1 MAHKFI
7 DASHTAEKSA
17 MVIQDGAALTLTG
30 QARVL
35 YDDALNKRQLAVI
48 IRRIAERVD
57 QSSEDK
63 VIAVSFRELGV
74 DGMDMNLS
82 PSPLLVSTV

>member
-1 MAHKFI
+1 MARKFI
-7 DASHTAEKSA
+7 DASHTTEKSN
-17 MVIQDGAALTLTG
+17 MVIQDGTALTLTG
-30 QARVL
+30 AARVL
-35 YDDALNKRQLAVI
+35 YNDALNKRQLAVI

-74 DGMDMNLS
+74 DGMDMNLA
-82 PSPLLVSTV
+82 PSPLLVSTS